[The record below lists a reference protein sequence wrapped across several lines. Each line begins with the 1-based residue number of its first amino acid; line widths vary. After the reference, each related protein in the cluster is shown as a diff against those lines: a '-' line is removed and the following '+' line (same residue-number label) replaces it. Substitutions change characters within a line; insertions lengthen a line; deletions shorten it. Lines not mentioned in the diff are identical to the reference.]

1 MILSEPHT
9 GFVDSWGQNVG
20 QLNARH
26 LLEDA
31 DGDDDAEPSPANKE
45 TGAIDVLQQSSFIHC
60 LCRKD
65 FWVASNWT
73 RS

>member
-1 MILSEPHT
+1 M
-9 GFVDSWGQNVG
+9 G

-31 DGDDDAEPSPANKE
+31 DGDDDAEPSPANEE

-65 FWVASNWT
+65 FWVASN
-73 RS
+73 